1 MSISDL
7 CTTTGDDLPQPI
19 PQWAAFLASIGAQT
33 AKSASVCRS
42 VAAVA
47 LPTRSYAAAL
57 VASGVTHF
65 TAGIPV
71 EGADLRAHFLRLC
84 QAPLGTKV
92 TYTDRNTR
100 HRGVLDGIDHL
111 YGDEFLRVQITSGD
125 RATYLASIAQSKN
138 IELFD
143 WDGDLPRREAGRTVV
158 RRHGFIDAILGDI
171 DPTEF
176 VAKSRLD
183 AIILGRLSLLRQDI
197 AETPLAVRISDDKY
211 ATGFF
216 QDLIRAKSLSSINA
230 FRTDIYGDS
239 GSLADAPDLERRV
252 IVIFD
257 GARAFLKFKEKYR
270 ANSWIVLLDRTGA
283 AFQDAV
289 EALNQE
295 YMKAQRIDFQ
305 IDTYKS
311 GAIFGVELM
320 TYIEAPP

>member
-7 CTTTGDDLPQPI
+7 CTTTGDELHRPI
-19 PQWAAFLASIGAQT
+19 PHWAAFLASIGARA
-33 AKSASVCRS
+33 AKSALAHRS

-65 TAGIPV
+65 TAVIPV
-71 EGADLRAHFLRLC
+71 EGADLRAHFLRLS
-84 QAPLGTKV
+84 QAPSGTKV
-92 TYTDRNTR
+92 MYTDRNTR
-100 HRGVLDGIDHL
+100 HRGVLDGTAHL
-111 YGDEFLRVQITSGD
+111 YGDDFVRVRITSGD

-143 WDGDLPRREAGRTVV
+143 WDGELPRREAGRTIV

-183 AIILGRLSLLRQDI
+183 AIILGRFSLLRQEI
-197 AETPLAVRISDDKY
+197 VETPLAVRISDGKY
-211 ATGFF
+211 APGTF
-216 QDLIRAKSLSSINA
+216 QDLIRTKSLSSIHA
-230 FRTDIYGDS
+230 FRTDIYSDT

-270 ANSWIVLLDRTGA
+270 ANSWIVLLDRTGSA
-283 AFQDAV
+283 YQDAV

-295 YMKAQRIDFQ
+295 YMKARRIDFP
-305 IDTYKS
+305 IDTFKS
-311 GAIFGVELM
+311 GDLFGVELM
-320 TYIEAPP
+320 TYIEATP